1 MLELFSHYVL
11 HFERYFILSRQSTL
25 LIQWSIVVLAGLYL
39 LGHHPK
45 INRQRTMFLAGVM
58 LRIVLLAGVSVEL
71 IHHKAINKLH
81 QRLLK
86 RGRKRTDAAAAFF
99 VIRIC
104 AADGF
109 SLYAD
114 AA

>member
-71 IHHKAINKLH
+71 IHQVQSTNFTSAYLREDGKNCCRCCIFCY
-81 QRLLK
+81 
-86 RGRKRTDAAAAFF
+86 TDM
-99 VIRIC
+99 C
-104 AADGF
+104 C
-109 SLYAD
+109 
-114 AA
+114 

>member
-39 LGHHPK
+39 LVHHPK
-45 INRQRTMFLAGVM
+45 INRQRTMFLAGVI

-71 IHHKAINKLH
+71 IHQVQSTNFTSAYLREDGKNCRRCCI
-81 QRLLK
+81 
-86 RGRKRTDAAAAFF
+86 F